1 MTRIA
6 TRDAYRAA
14 LLDLARTDARI
25 FCVDS
30 DTGGLEDTFATELPG
45 QYVNVGIAEANL
57 FGVSAGLAAAG
68 LIPYAHTMSAFA
80 TLRAAEQLRTDIAA
94 NKLPVRVV
102 ATHGGLSAGHYGP
115 SHHAL
120 EDLAIA
126 RSMPGLTVVVPA
138 DAAQTTWAVKATAY
152 HPGPV
157 FLRLGRGPTPA
168 IREASHDLAVGRA
181 IELGGGDDIT
191 LIACG
196 PLPTHLALDARRTL
210 AGHSVAARVLGMH
223 TIAPLD
229 AAAVECA
236 ARQTAGIVTVEDHLA
251 TGGLGGAVCE
261 VVCATRPCPVRRIGA
276 PTGFL
281 DRVGTEAELLEDA
294 GVTAE
299 RVVAAALDILVTNTA
314 SKGVRP

>member
-1 MTRIA
+1 MTGTAARE
-6 TRDAYRAA
+6 AYRMA
-14 LLDLARTDARI
+14 LLDLARSDARI

-30 DTGGLEDTFATELPG
+30 DTGGLEDTFAIELPD

-57 FGVSAGLAAAG
+57 LGVSAGLAVAG
-68 LIPYAHTMSAFA
+68 MIPYAHTMSAFA

-94 NKLPVRVV
+94 NALPVRVV

-126 RSMPGLTVVVPA
+126 RCMSGLTVVVPA

-157 FLRLGRGPTPA
+157 YLRLGRNPTPEV
-168 IREASHDLAVGRA
+168 RESSHDLAIGRA
-181 IELGGGDDIT
+181 VELGAGDDIT

-196 PLPTHLALDARRTL
+196 PLPTHLALAAKRTL
-210 AGHSVAARVLGMH
+210 TGHGVEARVLGMH

-229 AAAVECA
+229 ATAVALA

-251 TGGLGGAVCE
+251 AGGLGGAVCE

-299 RVVAAALDILVTNTA
+299 RVVAAALDILLTNTA
-314 SKGVRP
+314 SRGVRP